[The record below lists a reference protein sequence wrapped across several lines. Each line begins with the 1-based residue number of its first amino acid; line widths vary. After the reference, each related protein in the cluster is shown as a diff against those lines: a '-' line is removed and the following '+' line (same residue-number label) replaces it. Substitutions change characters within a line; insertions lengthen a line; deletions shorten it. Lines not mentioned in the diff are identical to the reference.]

1 MVIQIGRLA
10 HDTNVI
16 WYKNEE
22 ITLDLNQIIRD
33 AGDARAVD
41 ALKTLLEK
49 FLDPAFGA
57 LPKSETELLF
67 LGALEEVG
75 AISTEPGVYEL
86 VSKLRVTR
94 TKARK
99 LIYDRE
105 LRRLTPAELD
115 SRVRNLLKRPIIQKS
130 GDQFV
135 LEVENPLVSDHLR
148 AKVQFLGHIS
158 DGSFSPSIVRLP
170 LDAVVA
176 LIEHYIPQNQRTPVK
191 VALVAAGAPDA
202 SLKGV
207 LKAVLKK
214 IAGKVASDTG
224 ESLVENASE
233 YISPIV
239 DATLDGL
246 TDKIAAVFS
255 PDG

>member
-1 MVIQIGRLA
+1 MDLEQIL
-10 HDTNVI
+10 
-16 WYKNEE
+16 
-22 ITLDLNQIIRD
+22 QD
-33 AGDARAVD
+33 AGDARAAR
-41 ALKTLLEK
+41 ALKTLLER

-57 LPKSETELLF
+57 LPKSEIELLL

-75 AISTEPGVYEL
+75 AVSTEPGVYEL

-94 TKARK
+94 TKARN
-99 LIYDRE
+99 LIYERE

-115 SRVRNLLKRPIIQKS
+115 ARVRNLLKRPIIQKS

-148 AKVQFLGHIS
+148 SKVQALGHVS
-158 DGSFSPSIVRLP
+158 DGSFSPSIVKLP

-176 LIEHYIPQNQRTPVK
+176 LIELYIPENQRAPVK
-191 VALVAAGAPDA
+191 AALIAAGAPDA
-202 SLKGV
+202 SFKGV

-214 IAGKVASDTG
+214 VAGKVASDTG
-224 ESLVENASE
+224 EALLENASE

-239 DATLDGL
+239 DATVAGL
-246 TDKIAAVFS
+246 TDKIAEVF
-255 PDG
+255 PEEGADAG

>member
-1 MVIQIGRLA
+1 MNL
-10 HDTNVI
+10 
-16 WYKNEE
+16 EE
-22 ITLDLNQIIRD
+22 IMRE
-33 AGDARAVD
+33 AGEAKAAS
-41 ALKTLLEK
+41 ALKTLLER

-57 LPKSETELLF
+57 LPKSEIELLI

-75 AISTEPGVYEL
+75 AISAEPVVYEL

-94 TKARK
+94 TKARN
-99 LIYDRE
+99 LIYERE

-115 SRVRNLLKRPIIQKS
+115 SRVRSLLKRPIIQKA

-148 AKVQFLGHIS
+148 SKVQALGHIS
-158 DGSFSPSIVRLP
+158 DGSFSPAIVKLP

-176 LIEHYIPQNQRTPVK
+176 LIEHYIPMEQRGPIRDT
-191 VALVAAGAPDA
+191 LVAAGAPDT
-202 SLKGV
+202 SFKGV

-214 IAGKVASDTG
+214 VALKVASDTG
-224 ESLVENASE
+224 EALLDNASE

-239 DATLDGL
+239 DATIGHLA
-246 TDKIAAVFS
+246 DKISEVF
-255 PDG
+255 

>member
-1 MVIQIGRLA
+1 M
-10 HDTNVI
+10 
-16 WYKNEE
+16 
-22 ITLDLNQIIRD
+22 DLEQIISD
-33 AGDARAVD
+33 AGDARAAG
-41 ALKTLLEK
+41 ALKTLLER

-57 LPKSETELLF
+57 LPKSEIELLL

-75 AISTEPGVYEL
+75 AISSESGVYEL
-86 VSKLRVTR
+86 VSKLRITR
-94 TKARK
+94 TKARN
-99 LIYDRE
+99 LIYERE

-148 AKVQFLGHIS
+148 SKVQVLGHVS
-158 DGSFSPSIVRLP
+158 DGSFSPSIVKLS

-176 LIEHYIPQNQRTPVK
+176 LIELYIPENQRDPVK
-191 VALVAAGAPDA
+191 SALVAAGAPDA
-202 SLKGV
+202 SFKGV

-214 IAGKVASDTG
+214 VAGKVASDTG
-224 ESLVENASE
+224 EALLENASE

-239 DATLDGL
+239 DATVAGL
-246 TDKIAAVFS
+246 TAKIAEVFS
-255 PDG
+255 VEGENAG